1 MSTIKLTLADL
12 ESLPE
17 DDGNRYELIEGEL
30 HVAKQPHWTHQRIC
44 FRIGTILDTWSQRT
58 SQGVVNL
65 APGVIF
71 AEDSG
76 VAPDVVWISSQ
87 RMSMV
92 DLASG
97 RVTGAPDLMVEVLS
111 PGTENEGRDR
121 RVKLQLYSRH
131 GVREYWVVDWR
142 QRALEVYRRVEA
154 ALVLS
159 QTLHPE
165 DELTSPLLPG
175 FTCRVSDLLGRQE

>member
-12 ESLPE
+12 EALP

-30 HVAKQPHWTHQRIC
+30 HVAKQPHWHHQRIC
-44 FRIGTILDTWSQRT
+44 LRIGAILDAWTQQT
-58 SQGVVNL
+58 GQGVVNL

-71 AEDSG
+71 SQDTG

-87 RMSMV
+87 RMSVV
-92 DLASG
+92 DLESG
-97 RVTGAPDLMVEVLS
+97 RVTGAPDLVVEVLS
-111 PGTENEGRDR
+111 PGAENEGRDR

-142 QRALEVYRRVEA
+142 RRTLEVHRRAEA
-154 ALVLS
+154 ALALS

-165 DELTSPLLPG
+165 DDLTSPLLPG
-175 FTCRVSDLLGRQE
+175 FTCRVEDLLGG